1 MLPSCAEKHKK
12 PVCTKCDGGTRC
24 TKCCLCKPHQRPGR
38 PRKDRSLPDT
48 PVRINP
54 ERSSVHCAVSIV
66 DTTCGKDSPTC
77 SNYGS
82 SQAHILSVFKLM
94 GCDCESSVRRLPC
107 LDIRRQVVYAG
118 NDEIDSPSF
127 CRIENVFL
135 KGMKA
140 LVHLLL
146 PNLKLKSDLKNAFI
160 LKSVV
165 ESNEA
170 TSADAS
176 LDRDSLVTIPSTI
189 SDVLKREKYYTS
201 SDARRLL
208 VTLADVPHADVASLL
223 SISKDYAS
231 ELMFQAK
238 VDRLYLTHG
247 LRLQEHHKTQSR
259 VHRDVVEFAV
269 EFIYSDDNISRL
281 AWVAKKRSPNRNP
294 RWKELTNMFAMRSLV
309 LKHDIASMYEVY
321 TMKHRDVMPGKPP
334 IGRTLF
340 YTIANHIT
348 GGGKVQEA
356 RAGVDYVKV
365 NFHIDNFVIVDR
377 LINILAPLSD
387 VDHTLRD
394 ELHGLRT
401 NAYDFLSYG
410 YSLHAR
416 EGVAASDGTEANSH
430 QPQEHEVKQFR
441 AYQELEE
448 MASAPDLFD
457 DPDTQ
462 QAFVDH
468 VKAQLSHCAQA
479 TRTVVEQSECSG
491 FSTHSPVFSLDLV
504 PNRKPN
510 RDPKLGGHLECNAC
524 RGPFVFYDRLRQ
536 VALNKLDEDPTRL
549 DETADVLL
557 TVHQCERRT
566 FRYMAHVMQAAQ
578 QSLRMKQAIAEMD
591 STTAYLIFDFKQKF
605 LAKGFREGG
614 DSYYGKKGMLWWGA
628 GVFIKPYSTEEEVRS
643 GESNEKLH
651 VMIDFS
657 DEKVRLLQQV
667 GVVNEGNDGGVQ
679 DVEINENMEGG
690 GYAEEGEADLDGC
703 EEEGEAD
710 HDGCEEEGVCDHD
723 GCEEGEGDHDGW
735 EEDGEGAHDGCEEE
749 GEGAH
754 DECEEGVGDHDGC
767 EEGEGAH
774 DGCEE
779 GVGDHNGR
787 EEGEGDHDGCEE
799 GEGDHDG
806 CEEGE
811 SDNDG
816 CEEGKWDGW
825 EEEGDGSDE
834 EGEKDGC
841 EEEGEGDGCEEGEG
855 DDDEAGEWCYD
866 NEGMQDK
873 AGGCEEVDMGDLQN
887 VNYEWISE
895 DEEEVDD
902 DKGVD
907 EVDLHFIDCVV
918 QNEQK
923 ADGNIV
929 LSCLEAAL
937 HALRQRF
944 PHVTKLIVQSD
955 NAKNLAG
962 KQTKLLLPYVCSAAG
977 LRLVAYYHNEAQS
990 GKDVCDTHFS
1000 HQQSRVEAYLVQGN
1014 GGRKVS
1020 TPKQLAVALME
1031 KSLSNTTVLL
1041 VKPDFKAPYRSK
1053 VIPAISGISEY
1064 YAAQYATTDGQQ
1076 HIKFY
1081 NCLGQKMPSACV
1093 PIPSCHATSLI
1104 NAMGEEGINFTGV
1117 AVLLNSFSES
1127 TGVQVR
1133 KDKGRYK
1140 KRTKGISQREMQRV
1154 QKQHEDEE
1162 ALKRIQAVYPQ
1173 CTVCLYHFKSQLL
1186 LAKHVCSGVME
1197 HQDVLSIAM
1206 RYANTLLATM
1216 DFTVSGAVDRASNL
1230 LTDDS
1235 NLTYATFEFNF
1246 YAGWAHT
1253 RKKMQPELTTRVTRL
1268 IHECWKGGENK
1279 DLGKVK
1285 ISADGVFCR
1294 LDELQ
1299 SQKMIRLSELPVAG
1313 KIRVVYQTIGRQ
1325 SEPKLSDRKRGR
1337 SQRNETTQ
1345 GRQKK
1350 ARMTFEDLKFDKDLS
1365 QWKKEEL
1372 QTYLCHHNIKKTGNK
1387 SELVRRITEYM
1398 KTLQN

>member
-12 PVCTKCDGGTRC
+12 PVCTKCDTGTRC
-24 TKCCLCKPHQRPGR
+24 TKCCLCNPHQRPGR
-38 PRKDRSLPDT
+38 PKKDRSLPDT

-66 DTTCGKDSPTC
+66 DTTCGEDSPTC

-118 NDEIDSPSF
+118 NDEIDSASF

-146 PNLKLKSDLKNAFI
+146 PNLKLKSDLKNAFS

-176 LDRDSLVTIPSTI
+176 LDRDSLATIPSTI

-269 EFIYSDDNISRL
+269 DFIYSDDNISRL

-365 NFHIDNFVIVDR
+365 NFHIDNFAIVDR

-394 ELHGLRT
+394 ELHSLRT

-416 EGVAASDGTEANSH
+416 EGVAASDGTEAHSH
-430 QPQEHEVKQFR
+430 QPQEHEAKQFR

-491 FSTHSPVFSLDLV
+491 FSTHSPVFSLNLV
-504 PNRKPN
+504 PNKKPN

-524 RGPFVFYDRLRQ
+524 RSPFVFYDRLRQ

-628 GVFIKPYSTEEEVRS
+628 GVFIKPYSTEDEVRS

-667 GVVNEGNDGGVQ
+667 GVVNEGIDCGVQ

-690 GYAEEGEADLDGC
+690 GCAEEGEADLDGC

-710 HDGCEEEGVCDHD
+710 HDGCEKGVADHD
-723 GCEEGEGDHDGW
+723 GCEEEGESD
-735 EEDGEGAHDGCEEE
+735 HDGCEEE

-754 DECEEGVGDHDGC
+754 DGCEEEGVGDHDGC
-767 EEGEGAH
+767 EEGES
-774 DGCEE
+774 
-779 GVGDHNGR
+779 
-787 EEGEGDHDGCEE
+787 DHDGCE
-799 GEGDHDG
+799 G
-806 CEEGE
+806 
-811 SDNDG
+811 
-816 CEEGKWDGW
+816 GKWDGW

-834 EGEKDGC
+834 EGEQNGC

-855 DDDEAGEWCYD
+855 DEDEAGEWCYH
-866 NEGMQDK
+866 NEGMQDRVD
-873 AGGCEEVDMGDLQN
+873 GCEEVDMGDLQKERN
-887 VNYEWISE
+887 VNYKWISE

-907 EVDLHFIDCVV
+907 KVDLHFIDCVV
-918 QNEQK
+918 QDEQK

-977 LRLVAYYHNEAQS
+977 LKLVAYYHNEAQS

-1064 YAAQYATTDGQQ
+1064 YAAQYATTDSQQ

-1081 NCLGQKMPSACV
+1081 NCLGQKVPSACV

-1140 KRTKGISQREMQRV
+1140 KRTKGISKREMQRV

-1173 CTVCLYHFKSQLL
+1173 CAVCLYHFKSQLL

-1253 RKKMQPELTTRVTRL
+1253 RKNMQPELTTRVTRL
-1268 IHECWKGGENK
+1268 IHECWKAGENK
-1279 DLGKVK
+1279 DLGRVK

-1372 QTYLCHHNIKKTGNK
+1372 QTYLCHHNMKKTGNK

>member
-1 MLPSCAEKHKK
+1 
-12 PVCTKCDGGTRC
+12 
-24 TKCCLCKPHQRPGR
+24 
-38 PRKDRSLPDT
+38 
-48 PVRINP
+48 
-54 ERSSVHCAVSIV
+54 
-66 DTTCGKDSPTC
+66 
-77 SNYGS
+77 
-82 SQAHILSVFKLM
+82 M

-628 GVFIKPYSTEEEVRS
+628 GVFIKPYSTEEEVSS

-657 DEKVRLLQQV
+657 DEKVRLLQQ
-667 GVVNEGNDGGVQ
+667 
-679 DVEINENMEGG
+679 
-690 GYAEEGEADLDGC
+690 
-703 EEEGEAD
+703 
-710 HDGCEEEGVCDHD
+710 
-723 GCEEGEGDHDGW
+723 
-735 EEDGEGAHDGCEEE
+735 
-749 GEGAH
+749 
-754 DECEEGVGDHDGC
+754 
-767 EEGEGAH
+767 
-774 DGCEE
+774 
-779 GVGDHNGR
+779 
-787 EEGEGDHDGCEE
+787 
-799 GEGDHDG
+799 
-806 CEEGE
+806 
-811 SDNDG
+811 
-816 CEEGKWDGW
+816 
-825 EEEGDGSDE
+825 
-834 EGEKDGC
+834 
-841 EEEGEGDGCEEGEG
+841 
-855 DDDEAGEWCYD
+855 
-866 NEGMQDK
+866 GMQDK

-1104 NAMGEEGINFTGV
+1104 NAM
-1117 AVLLNSFSES
+1117 VLVK
-1127 TGVQVR
+1127 VQVR

>member
-1 MLPSCAEKHKK
+1 M
-12 PVCTKCDGGTRC
+12 
-24 TKCCLCKPHQRPGR
+24 
-38 PRKDRSLPDT
+38 
-48 PVRINP
+48 I
-54 ERSSVHCAVSIV
+54 
-66 DTTCGKDSPTC
+66 
-77 SNYGS
+77 
-82 SQAHILSVFKLM
+82 

-118 NDEIDSPSF
+118 NDEIDSASF

-140 LVHLLL
+140 LVHLLH

-238 VDRLYLTHG
+238 VDKLYLTHG

-309 LKHDIASMYEVY
+309 LKHDMASMYEVY

-348 GGGKVQEA
+348 GGGKVQEG

-365 NFHIDNFVIVDR
+365 NFHIDNFAIVDR
-377 LINILAPLSD
+377 LIDILAPLSD

-394 ELHGLRT
+394 ELHVLRT

-410 YSLHAR
+410 YSLNAR
-416 EGVAASDGTEANSH
+416 EGVAASDGTEAHSH

-504 PNRKPN
+504 PNRKPK

-566 FRYMAHVMQAAQ
+566 FRYMAH
-578 QSLRMKQAIAEMD
+578 
-591 STTAYLIFDFKQKF
+591 IFDFKQKF
-605 LAKGFREGG
+605 YAKGFREGG

-710 HDGCEEEGVCDHD
+710 HDGCEE
-723 GCEEGEGDHDGW
+723 GEGD
-735 EEDGEGAHDGCEEE
+735 HDGCEEE

-754 DECEEGVGDHDGC
+754 DGCEEGEGNHDGCEEEGEGAHDGCEEEGVGDHDGC
-767 EEGEGAH
+767 EEGE
-774 DGCEE
+774 
-779 GVGDHNGR
+779 
-787 EEGEGDHDGCEE
+787 
-799 GEGDHDG
+799 
-806 CEEGE
+806 
-811 SDNDG
+811 SDDDG

-834 EGEKDGC
+834 EGED
-841 EEEGEGDGCEEGEG
+841 DGCEEGEG
-855 DDDEAGEWCYD
+855 DDDEAGKWCYD

-873 AGGCEEVDMGDLQN
+873 TGGCEEVDMGDLQKERN

-895 DEEEVDD
+895 DEEVLDD

-907 EVDLHFIDCVV
+907 KVDLHFIDCVV

-923 ADGNIV
+923 GDGNIV

-1014 GGRKVS
+1014 GRRKVS
-1020 TPKQLAVALME
+1020 TPKQLAVALMK

-1041 VKPDFKAPYRSK
+1041 RNQILRPHIDLKSSLPYL
-1053 VIPAISGISEY
+1053 EY
-1064 YAAQYATTDGQQ
+1064 LN
-1076 HIKFY
+1076 IMLL
-1081 NCLGQKMPSACV
+1081 NMPQLTANSTSSSITAWDRRCHLHV
-1093 PIPSCHATSLI
+1093 SIPSCHATSLI
-1104 NAMGEEGINFTGV
+1104 NAMGEEGINFT
-1117 AVLLNSFSES
+1117 VLLNSFSES

-1186 LAKHVCSGVME
+1186 LAKHVCSEVME

-1216 DFTVSGAVDRASNL
+1216 DFTVPGAVDRASNL

-1253 RKKMQPELTTRVTRL
+1253 
-1268 IHECWKGGENK
+1268 
-1279 DLGKVK
+1279 
-1285 ISADGVFCR
+1285 
-1294 LDELQ
+1294 
-1299 SQKMIRLSELPVAG
+1299 
-1313 KIRVVYQTIGRQ
+1313 
-1325 SEPKLSDRKRGR
+1325 
-1337 SQRNETTQ
+1337 
-1345 GRQKK
+1345 
-1350 ARMTFEDLKFDKDLS
+1350 
-1365 QWKKEEL
+1365 
-1372 QTYLCHHNIKKTGNK
+1372 
-1387 SELVRRITEYM
+1387 
-1398 KTLQN
+1398 

>member
-605 LAKGFREGG
+605 LAKG
-614 DSYYGKKGMLWWGA
+614 
-628 GVFIKPYSTEEEVRS
+628 IP
-643 GESNEKLH
+643 
-651 VMIDFS
+651 

-767 EEGEGAH
+767 EEGEGA
-774 DGCEE
+774 
-779 GVGDHNGR
+779 
-787 EEGEGDHDGCEE
+787 
-799 GEGDHDG
+799 HDG

-1206 RYANTLLATM
+1206 R
-1216 DFTVSGAVDRASNL
+1216 
-1230 LTDDS
+1230 
-1235 NLTYATFEFNF
+1235 
-1246 YAGWAHT
+1246 
-1253 RKKMQPELTTRVTRL
+1253 
-1268 IHECWKGGENK
+1268 
-1279 DLGKVK
+1279 
-1285 ISADGVFCR
+1285 